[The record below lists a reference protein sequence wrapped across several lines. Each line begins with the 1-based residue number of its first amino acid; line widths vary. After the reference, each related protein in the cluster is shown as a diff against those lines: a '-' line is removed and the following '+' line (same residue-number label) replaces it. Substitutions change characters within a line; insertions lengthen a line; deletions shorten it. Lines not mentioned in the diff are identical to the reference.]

1 MLHSKSPLILQFAQ
15 NGDGKEVLDDAI
27 KDVPK
32 RIPESEP
39 GDALT
44 IYIKLINNMHLSLHL
59 TRHLR

>member
-1 MLHSKSPLILQFAQ
+1 MLHSKSPLILQFSQ

-39 GDALT
+39 GDAL
-44 IYIKLINNMHLSLHL
+44 NDLHKVDQ
-59 TRHLR
+59 

>member
-27 KDVPK
+27 KGVPK

-39 GDALT
+39 GNALNDLP
-44 IYIKLINNMHLSLHL
+44 KVEQ
-59 TRHLR
+59 